1 MEIWKTIKE
10 TNELEVSNLSNVRN
24 TKTKHIYVVCK
35 ATNGYLMLHYRPK
48 GKDKYLH
55 LLVHRL
61 VAEAFVD
68 NPNNYPV
75 VNHKDEDKTN
85 NRADNLEW
93 MTQKDNVNY
102 GGCKERRIATIKA
115 KPKKD
120 SKYIYRTYDI
130 NNTLIK
136 EYETQLECAKDN
148 HICPRIIQYI
158 RNTNEMYKNV
168 YYKRFLR
175 TTGEEL

>member
-10 TNELEVSNLSNVRN
+10 TNELEVSNLGNVRN
-24 TKTKHIYVVCK
+24 TKTKHIYAGGK
-35 ATNGYLMLHYRPK
+35 AINGYIMIHYRPK

-61 VAEAFVD
+61 VAEAFID

-85 NRADNLEW
+85 NKVDNLEW

-102 GGCKERRIATIKA
+102 GSWKERRIATMKN
-115 KPKKD
+115 KLKK
-120 SKYIYRTYDI
+120 SKYLYRTYDI
-130 NNTLIK
+130 NNKLIK
-136 EYETQLECAKDN
+136 EYETQAECAKDTHVSN
-148 HICPRIIQYI
+148 TLIQNI
-158 RNTNEMYKNV
+158 RNTNEMYKNI
-168 YYKRFLR
+168 YYKRVLR
-175 TTGEEL
+175 TTGEIS